1 MIKIIYFDMDGVLC
15 DFDKR
20 CNELSCWREDN
31 HRPNWKKMEEI
42 GPDFWGL
49 MEPISVGMELYFKI
63 KKFALDNKIDVGI
76 LSAIHLECGVIGK
89 HNWIKSHIEVP
100 SNLVKI
106 VRNGKIKHRL
116 ASPENL
122 LIDDNENNVNDFIS
136 SGGKAILFDRQK
148 PLNELID
155 EIIAQFVYYGK

>member
-1 MIKIIYFDMDGVLC
+1 
-15 DFDKR
+15 
-20 CNELSCWREDN
+20 
-31 HRPNWKKMEEI
+31 
-42 GPDFWGL
+42 

-136 SGGKAILFDRQK
+136 SDGKAILFDRQK

-155 EIIAQFVYYGK
+155 EVIAQIIYYDK